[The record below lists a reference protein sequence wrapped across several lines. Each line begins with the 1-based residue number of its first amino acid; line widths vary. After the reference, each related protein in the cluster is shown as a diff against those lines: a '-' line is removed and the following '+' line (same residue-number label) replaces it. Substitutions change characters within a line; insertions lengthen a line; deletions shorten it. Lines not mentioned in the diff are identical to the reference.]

1 MTGRYLKFKK
11 PLKYGK
17 VNYFTPPLSE
27 IQCSVLIT
35 ECPKQNR
42 IAASRRMTSDSENTG
57 NHLKINDHTTKNV

>member
-1 MTGRYLKFKK
+1 ME
-11 PLKYGK
+11 K